1 MDKPM
6 YKYELMPRALPSLN
20 GKQGIAMDN
29 AFFYVSD
36 NNKLIKYDKNWNLI
50 KEIDNVSDY
59 FTQVDGTHHIGDIE
73 VYDNLIFTV
82 GENFSG
88 SVGTAIELGIFN
100 TDLQWVLTRNI
111 YPEAH
116 GIQEVS
122 GITLDVNKKIMW
134 ISSWCDGD
142 SGQYLY
148 AYSYPNFSFIRKIKT
163 NPWVQ
168 KIQGIKFY
176 KDFIFASCDDNNPWS
191 GDHVEKDHLY
201 RINLK
206 TGKAC
211 LEHTFNEFSDNKE
224 TEGLTIDTKTGYFL
238 IMQNINGN
246 GILNYFKTI
255 KNY

>member
-1 MDKPM
+1 MKNKINFKLLIFSTPILFCLTTSCGYGISMDKPM

-100 TDLQWVLTRNI
+100 TDLQ
-111 YPEAH
+111 
-116 GIQEVS
+116 
-122 GITLDVNKKIMW
+122 
-134 ISSWCDGD
+134 
-142 SGQYLY
+142 
-148 AYSYPNFSFIRKIKT
+148 
-163 NPWVQ
+163 
-168 KIQGIKFY
+168 
-176 KDFIFASCDDNNPWS
+176 
-191 GDHVEKDHLY
+191 
-201 RINLK
+201 
-206 TGKAC
+206 
-211 LEHTFNEFSDNKE
+211 
-224 TEGLTIDTKTGYFL
+224 
-238 IMQNINGN
+238 
-246 GILNYFKTI
+246 
-255 KNY
+255 